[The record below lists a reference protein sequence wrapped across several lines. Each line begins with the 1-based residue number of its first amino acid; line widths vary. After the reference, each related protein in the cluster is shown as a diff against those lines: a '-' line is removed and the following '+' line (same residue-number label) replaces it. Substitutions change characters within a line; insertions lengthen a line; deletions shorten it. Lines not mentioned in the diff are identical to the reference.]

1 MASFT
6 PEVIRNCK
14 RCAAELPP
22 GALDCP
28 RCHALVHEEQLG
40 RVAARARA
48 FEANGGLWDAH
59 EQWQSA
65 LQLLP
70 PDSQQAQWI
79 RGHIRELETTIH
91 APGAPDT
98 RSRWKKWLAPLA
110 PLALLLAKLKTVL
123 LFIFKF
129 KFLLTFAAS
138 IALYWSLWGWR
149 FGVGFVLLILLH
161 EMGHYIDIKRRGLP
175 AEMPVFLPGFGAY
188 VKWQAM
194 GVPIETRAAVSLA
207 GPLAGW
213 FGAALCGLLWFQTRN
228 GVWGAL
234 AQFTALINVANLI
247 PVFILDGGQAVLA
260 LNKLQRGLLMA
271 ASVGLAVWL
280 EQWIF
285 YGVAAGSLWRMFTK
299 DEPPQGSGGIT
310 IYFLVVMLALAFLR
324 AIMPVPNPR

>member
-6 PEVIRNCK
+6 PEVIRNCR
-14 RCAAELPP
+14 RCSTELPP
-22 GALDCP
+22 RALDCP
-28 RCHALVHEEQLG
+28 QCHALVHEEQVQG
-40 RVAARARA
+40 VAARARA
-48 FEANGGLWDAH
+48 LEANGALWDAR

-70 PDSQQAQWI
+70 PDCQQAQWI
-79 RGHIRELETTIH
+79 RGHVRELETTIH

-98 RSRWKKWLAPLA
+98 RRKWKKWLGPLA
-110 PLALLLAKLKTVL
+110 PIALLLAKLKPVL
-123 LFIFKF
+123 AGF
-129 KFLLTFAAS
+129 KFLFTFAAS

-175 AEMPVFLPGFGAY
+175 ADMPVFLPGFGAY

-213 FGAALCGLLWFQTRN
+213 FGAAVCGLIWFRTGN
-228 GVWGAL
+228 GVWGGL
-234 AQFTALINVANLI
+234 AEFTALINIANLI
-247 PVFILDGGQAVLA
+247 PLFILDGGQAVLA

-299 DEPPQGSGGIT
+299 DEPAQGSGGIT
-310 IYFLVVMLALAFLR
+310 IYFLALMTALAFLR
-324 AIMPVPNPR
+324 SIMPMPNPR